1 MLMKF
6 SCAAFLALASVG
18 ETQAFLPLSVQKS
31 KAAPLKLM
39 GRGWDNDNFLEGLS
53 GDGSESKKPEKDA
66 EEEVSTGGTRFKEI
80 MEAAKSQA
88 AERPPVSVENPF
100 LNPPPPPQLADRTE
114 LSVEE
119 QARMFR
125 ELMEQQ
131 SNKAPQA
138 SQRVSKTDMAGRPV
152 GRNRDADQI
161 ANTADVYFAQLK
173 RDSTVRMLAR
183 MRGEDDV
190 ADAVFADDGI
200 EVLNNLLAQ
209 NPYLQG

>member
-18 ETQAFLPLSVQKS
+18 ETEAFLPLSVQKS
-31 KAAPLKLM
+31 KAAPLQVL
-39 GRGWDNDNFLEGLS
+39 GRGWDNDDFLEALS
-53 GDGSESKKPEKDA
+53 GGGSNKPEKEVDSK
-66 EEEVSTGGTRFKEI
+66 EEVSSGGSRFREA

-88 AERPPVSVENPF
+88 AERPRVSVENPF

-114 LSVEE
+114 LSIED

-125 ELMEQQ
+125 EMKQQQ
-131 SNKAPQA
+131 SNSIPQG
-138 SQRVSKTDMAGRPV
+138 SQRTAKTDRAGRPV

-183 MRGEDDV
+183 QRGEEDI
-190 ADAVFADDGI
+190 AQAVFADEGI
-200 EVLNNLLAQ
+200 KILDNLLQ
-209 NPYLQG
+209 ENPYMKG